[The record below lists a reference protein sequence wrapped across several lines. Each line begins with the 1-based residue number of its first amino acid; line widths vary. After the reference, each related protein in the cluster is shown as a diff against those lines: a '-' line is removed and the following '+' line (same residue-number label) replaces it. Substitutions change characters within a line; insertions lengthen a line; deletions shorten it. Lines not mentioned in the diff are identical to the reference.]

1 MLVDALQRRVDMSI
15 AEGLLAE
22 FDMEMASSRRTL
34 ERLPEDKLDWKP
46 DPKSM
51 SLGRLAGHVAEMPG
65 WAALTM
71 TTDELD
77 FSKGAYTPAE
87 AQSREHVLQLA
98 DENVKAARA
107 AIAAA
112 SDADFT
118 KPWTLRSGE
127 QVFFTMPKIAVI
139 RGMVMNHTIHH
150 RGQLTVYYRMNGVP
164 VPALYGPSADEPGF
178 MASSA
183 TAS

>member
-1 MLVDALQRRVDMSI
+1 MSI
-15 AEGLLAE
+15 AQGLLAE
-22 FDMEMASSRRTL
+22 FDMETASTRRTL
-34 ERLPEDKLDWKP
+34 ERLPEDKLDWTP

-51 SLGRLAGHVAEMPG
+51 TMGRLAAHVAEMPG

-71 TTDELD
+71 GTDELD
-77 FSKGAYTPAE
+77 FAAGGYTPAV
-87 AQSREHVLQLA
+87 ATSREQVLRIA
-98 DENVKAARA
+98 DENANAARA

-112 SDADFT
+112 SDADFM

-127 QVFFTMPKIAVI
+127 QIFFTLPKIAVL

-178 MASSA
+178 
-183 TAS
+183 TAAAKA

>member
-1 MLVDALQRRVDMSI
+1 MSI
-15 AEGLLAE
+15 AQGLLAE
-22 FDMEMASSRRTL
+22 FDMEMASTRRTL
-34 ERLPEDKLDWKP
+34 ERVPEDKLDWTP

-51 SLGRLAGHVAEMPG
+51 SMGRLAAHVAEMPG

-71 TTDELD
+71 KTDELD
-77 FSKGAYTPAE
+77 FAAGGYVPADGS
-87 AQSREHVLQLA
+87 SREKILKIA
-98 DENVKAARA
+98 DENAAAARA

-112 SDADFT
+112 SDADFM
-118 KPWTLRSGE
+118 KPWTLRQGD

-150 RGQLTVYYRMNGVP
+150 RGQLTVYYRLNGVA

-178 MASSA
+178 TSA
-183 TAS
+183 AKA